1 MNNKIRKLLF
11 VSILALVFSFGAN
24 YYSSLEN
31 APLPISI
38 EKTEKGID
46 VQIQNFKVENEING
60 RKDWILKAEKAT
72 INNEQQVVKLKDV
85 NVTYYLD
92 ADHTSHI
99 SAQKGRMNQE
109 TNDIYLEGDVR
120 FTAEVGGIVQE
131 YMDRKRSTTQ
141 VSANG
146 S

>member
-31 APLPISI
+31 NPLPISI

-46 VQIQNFKVENEING
+46 VQIQNFKVENEYNG

-92 ADHTSHI
+92 EDHESHI
-99 SAQKGRMNQE
+99 SARTGRMNQE

-120 FTAEVGGIVQE
+120 FTAELGDFVQK
-131 YMDRKRSTTQ
+131 YMDRKRSGTQ
-141 VSANG
+141 TSANG